1 MNNNEVVARRLSQ
14 LRSELASPGEEA
26 WSQQRLADE
35 AGLTLNIVH
44 RLEQS
49 CAGRIE
55 AMFTLLTFY
64 HNRGYNISWII
75 LDDNSAVSKY
85 LLNDAKAVDTQFV
98 LNKLEELRAS
108 IVSQ

>member
-1 MNNNEVVARRLSQ
+1 MNINTIVARRLSQ
-14 LRSELASPGEEA
+14 LRGDLASPGEEA
-26 WSQQRLADE
+26 WSQQRLAEE
-35 AGLTLNIVH
+35 AGLTTNIVH

-55 AMFTLLTFY
+55 SMLTLLSFY
-64 HNRGYNISWII
+64 YHRGYNISWIV

-98 LNKLEELRAS
+98 LNKIEELKMS

>member
-1 MNNNEVVARRLSQ
+1 MNHNAIVARRLSQ
-14 LRSELASPGEEA
+14 LRGELASPGEES

-44 RLEQS
+44 RLEQA

-55 AMFTLLTFY
+55 SMFALLTFY
-64 HNRGYNISWII
+64 HRQGYNISWII
-75 LDDNSAVSKY
+75 LDDNSSVSKY

-98 LNKLEELRAS
+98 LNKIEELRES